1 MADVARRVVAEL
13 GLDRTLFNIEMTWDA
28 ATDRIAIVEVNP
40 RLCGQFADL
49 YQKVDGASGYEVALA
64 LATGGD
70 PRPQRGAGPYAAAAS
85 FPLRVFAPARVTAAP
100 DAAALARAEALHP
113 GTLVWSECAPGDALA
128 DFDVDEDG
136 ASHRYAVVNLGGAGR
151 GELDARLAEVRD
163 ALGYAMAPLAPDEP
177 ASG

>member
-1 MADVARRVVAEL
+1 MARRVVAEL
-13 GLDRTLFNIEMTWDA
+13 GLDRTLFNIEMTWEA

-49 YQKVDGASGYEVALA
+49 YQKVDGTSGYEVALD

-70 PRPQRGAGPYAAAAS
+70 PRPRRGAGPYAAAAS

-136 ASHRYAVVNLGGAGR
+136 ASHRYAVVNLGGADR
-151 GELDARLAEVRD
+151 GDLDARLAEVRD